1 MRLGYHRRRVA
12 DLAVGL
18 RQARAGAERERWP
31 RDRLER
37 FQRERLDALV
47 RHAARHSPLYRERL
61 AGTLDGSVRL
71 EQLPTIT
78 KAEAMDRFDD
88 LVCDPALRRDALLE
102 WVETLGED
110 RFHPTGHRVMTTS
123 GSSGRKGLFVYDRD
137 GWRGI
142 CSQWLRHSAMAGTQP
157 RVPRLRFA
165 LISGA
170 APTHM
175 SRQGS
180 ATLSV
185 GMHRLLGLPVTL
197 PLERLVAALNRFGPQ
212 ALYVYPS
219 LAMLLA
225 GEQLAGRLHLELD
238 VLVTGSELRT
248 AAMTDRLAQAFGVAP
263 FDLYA
268 TTEGVWAS
276 ECEHHDGLHVFEDT
290 TLFENV
296 DADGK
301 PVPPGTRG
309 ARVLVTNL
317 CNRVQPIIRMEL
329 ADVITVEPEPCRCG
343 RTLARMRAV
352 EGRSEDAL
360 ALPGRAG
367 RGVTVLPAQ
376 FALVT
381 RDREV
386 GEFQIVQEGPRL
398 RILVVPR
405 PSAGRELEARL
416 RAAVAG
422 RLTELG
428 VDDPQVVVERREAL
442 ARSAGGKLP
451 LVVADREAALTPAA
465 R

>member
-1 MRLGYHRRRVA
+1 MSLLYHRRRVA
-12 DLAVGL
+12 DVAAGL

-31 RDRLER
+31 RERLER
-37 FQRERLDALV
+37 FQQERLDALV

-61 AGTLDGSVRL
+61 AGTLDGPVRL

-78 KAEAMDRFDD
+78 KAEMMDRFDD
-88 LVCDPALRRDALLE
+88 LVCDPALRRDALLT
-102 WVETLGED
+102 WVETLDED
-110 RFHPTGHRVMTTS
+110 RFHPTGNRVMTTS

-137 GWRGI
+137 GWRAI
-142 CSQWLRHSAMAGTQP
+142 CSQWLRHSAMVGTQP

-165 LISGA
+165 MLSGA

-180 ATLSV
+180 ATLSIGV
-185 GMHRLLGLPVTL
+185 HRMQGLPVTL
-197 PLERLVAALNRFGPQ
+197 PLERLVAALNGFAPQ
-212 ALYVYPS
+212 ALYAYPS
-219 LAMLLA
+219 VAMLLA
-225 GEQLAGRLHLELD
+225 EEQLAGRLRLELD
-238 VLVTGSELRT
+238 VLITGSELRT
-248 AAMTDRLAQAFGVAP
+248 AAMTERLADAFGVAP

-268 TTEGVWAS
+268 TTEGLWAS
-276 ECEHHDGLHVFEDT
+276 ECEHRDGLHVFEDA

-296 DADGK
+296 DAEGK

-317 CNRVQPIIRMEL
+317 CNHVQPIIRMEL

-360 ALPGRAG
+360 ALPGQAG
-367 RGVTVLPAQ
+367 RAVTVLPAQ

-386 GEFQIVQEGPRL
+386 GEFQIIQEGPLL

-405 PSAGRELEARL
+405 PSASRQLEARL

-451 LVVADREAALTPAA
+451 LVVADREAALTRAA

>member
-1 MRLGYHRRRVA
+1 MSLLYHRRRVA
-12 DLAVGL
+12 DVAAGL

-31 RDRLER
+31 RERLER
-37 FQRERLDALV
+37 FQQERLDALV

-61 AGTLDGSVRL
+61 AGTLDGPVRL

-78 KAEAMDRFDD
+78 KAEMMDRFDD
-88 LVCDPALRRDALLE
+88 LVCDPALRRDALLT
-102 WVETLGED
+102 WVETLDED
-110 RFHPTGHRVMTTS
+110 RFHPTGTRVMTTS

-137 GWRGI
+137 GWRAI
-142 CSQWLRHSAMAGTQP
+142 CSQWLRHSAMVGTQP

-165 LISGA
+165 MLSGA

-180 ATLSV
+180 ATLSIGV
-185 GMHRLLGLPVTL
+185 HRMQGLPVTL
-197 PLERLVAALNRFGPQ
+197 PLERLVAALNGFAPQ
-212 ALYVYPS
+212 ALYAYPS
-219 LAMLLA
+219 VAMLLA
-225 GEQLAGRLHLELD
+225 EEQLAGRLRLELD
-238 VLVTGSELRT
+238 VLITGSELRT
-248 AAMTDRLAQAFGVAP
+248 AAMTERLADAFGVAP

-268 TTEGVWAS
+268 TTEGLWAS
-276 ECEHHDGLHVFEDT
+276 ECEHRDGLHVFEDA

-296 DADGK
+296 DAEGK

-317 CNRVQPIIRMEL
+317 CNHVQPIIRMEL

-360 ALPGRAG
+360 ALPGQAG
-367 RGVTVLPAQ
+367 RAVTVLPAQ

-386 GEFQIVQEGPRL
+386 GEFQIIQEGPRL

-405 PSAGRELEARL
+405 PSASRQLEARL

-451 LVVADREAALTPAA
+451 LVVADREAALTRAA

>member
-1 MRLGYHRRRVA
+1 MSLLYHRRRVA
-12 DLAVGL
+12 DVAAGL

-31 RDRLER
+31 RERLER
-37 FQRERLDALV
+37 FQQERLDALV

-61 AGTLDGSVRL
+61 AGTLDGPVRL

-78 KAEAMDRFDD
+78 KAEMMDRFDD
-88 LVCDPALRRDALLE
+88 LVCDPALRRDALLT
-102 WVETLGED
+102 WVETLDED
-110 RFHPTGHRVMTTS
+110 RFHPTGTRVMTTS

-137 GWRGI
+137 GWRAI
-142 CSQWLRHSAMAGTQP
+142 CSQWLRHSAMVGTQP

-165 LISGA
+165 MLSGT

-180 ATLSV
+180 ATLSIGV
-185 GMHRLLGLPVTL
+185 HRMQGLPVTL
-197 PLERLVAALNRFGPQ
+197 PLERLVAALNGFAPQ
-212 ALYVYPS
+212 ALYAYPS
-219 LAMLLA
+219 VAMLLA
-225 GEQLAGRLHLELD
+225 EEQLAGRLRLELD
-238 VLVTGSELRT
+238 VLITGSELRT
-248 AAMTDRLAQAFGVAP
+248 AAMTERLADAFGVAP

-268 TTEGVWAS
+268 TTEGLWAS
-276 ECEHHDGLHVFEDT
+276 ECEHRDGLHVFEDA

-296 DADGK
+296 DAEGK

-317 CNRVQPIIRMEL
+317 CNHVQPIIRMEL

-360 ALPGRAG
+360 ALPGQAG
-367 RGVTVLPAQ
+367 RAVTVLPAQ

-386 GEFQIVQEGPRL
+386 GEFQIIQEGPRL

-405 PSAGRELEARL
+405 PSASRQLEARL

-451 LVVADREAALTPAA
+451 LVVADREAALTRAA

>member
-1 MRLGYHRRRVA
+1 MSLLYHRRRVA
-12 DLAVGL
+12 DVAAGL

-31 RDRLER
+31 RERLER
-37 FQRERLDALV
+37 FQQERLDALV

-61 AGTLDGSVRL
+61 AGTLDGPVRL

-78 KAEAMDRFDD
+78 KAEMMDRFDD
-88 LVCDPALRRDALLE
+88 LVCDPALRRDALLT
-102 WVETLGED
+102 WVETLDED
-110 RFHPTGHRVMTTS
+110 RFHPTGTRVMTTS

-137 GWRGI
+137 GWRAI
-142 CSQWLRHSAMAGTQP
+142 CSQWLRHSAMVGTQP

-165 LISGA
+165 MLSGT

-180 ATLSV
+180 ATLSIGV
-185 GMHRLLGLPVTL
+185 HRMQGLPVTL
-197 PLERLVAALNRFGPQ
+197 PLERLVAALNGFAPQ
-212 ALYVYPS
+212 ALYAYPS
-219 LAMLLA
+219 VAMLLA
-225 GEQLAGRLHLELD
+225 EEQLAGRLRLELD
-238 VLVTGSELRT
+238 VLITGSELRT
-248 AAMTDRLAQAFGVAP
+248 AAMTERLADAFGVAP

-268 TTEGVWAS
+268 TTEGLWAS
-276 ECEHHDGLHVFEDT
+276 ECEHRDGLHVFEDA

-296 DADGK
+296 DAEGK

-317 CNRVQPIIRMEL
+317 CNHVQPIIRMEL

-360 ALPGRAG
+360 ALPGQAG
-367 RGVTVLPAQ
+367 RAVTVLPAQ

-386 GEFQIVQEGPRL
+386 GEFQIIQEGPRL

-405 PSAGRELEARL
+405 PSASRELEARL

-451 LVVADREAALTPAA
+451 LVVADREAALTRAA

>member
-1 MRLGYHRRRVA
+1 MSLLYHRRRVA
-12 DLAVGL
+12 DVAAGL

-31 RDRLER
+31 RERLER
-37 FQRERLDALV
+37 FQQERLDALV

-61 AGTLDGSVRL
+61 AGTLDGPVRL

-78 KAEAMDRFDD
+78 KAEMMDRFDD
-88 LVCDPALRRDALLE
+88 LVSDPALRRDALLA
-102 WVETLGED
+102 WVETLDED
-110 RFHPTGHRVMTTS
+110 RFHPTGTRVMTTS

-137 GWRGI
+137 GWRAI
-142 CSQWLRHSAMAGTQP
+142 CSQWLRHSAMVGTQP

-165 LISGA
+165 MLSGT

-180 ATLSV
+180 ATLSIGV
-185 GMHRLLGLPVTL
+185 HRMQGLPVTL
-197 PLERLVAALNRFGPQ
+197 PLERLVAALNGFAPQ
-212 ALYVYPS
+212 ALYAYPS
-219 LAMLLA
+219 VAMLLA
-225 GEQLAGRLHLELD
+225 EEQLAGRLRLELD
-238 VLVTGSELRT
+238 VLITGSELRT
-248 AAMTDRLAQAFGVAP
+248 AAMTERLADAFGVAP

-268 TTEGVWAS
+268 TTEGLWAS
-276 ECEHHDGLHVFEDT
+276 ECEHRDGLHVFEDA

-296 DADGK
+296 DAEGK

-317 CNRVQPIIRMEL
+317 CNHVQPIIRMEL

-360 ALPGRAG
+360 ALPGQAG
-367 RGVTVLPAQ
+367 RAVTVLPAQ

-386 GEFQIVQEGPRL
+386 GEFQIIQEGPRL

-405 PSAGRELEARL
+405 PSASRQLEARL

-451 LVVADREAALTPAA
+451 LVVADREAALTRAA